1 MKRAI
6 RLLQSD
12 IRAYQSIV
20 SCYEATGENNAI
32 GKGTYDDAIIAIGEL
47 EAAVAVLEEA
57 RIELKFRAEIDKTI
71 QNPPFE
77 AGV

>member
-20 SCYEATGENNAI
+20 S
-32 GKGTYDDAIIAIGEL
+32 AIGEL